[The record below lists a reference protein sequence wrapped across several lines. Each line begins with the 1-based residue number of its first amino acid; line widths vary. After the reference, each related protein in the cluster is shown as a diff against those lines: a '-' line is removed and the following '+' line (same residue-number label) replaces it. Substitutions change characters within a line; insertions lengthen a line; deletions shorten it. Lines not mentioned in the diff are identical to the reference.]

1 MNKEQIQQIIADV
14 IEKSSKLPSDDTFI
28 KDLHDFLTAIG
39 YKFKQDKATI
49 WTYDAQHARAE
60 FAMPKDY
67 NSFRTETKDKLLELY
82 SYTRFSYEDLFVCS
96 NKLVKRRKYADN
108 NKVWTSVRAQSHI
121 DAIEYI
127 VLESDNESLEKQYQ
141 LFLALKPYVAS
152 LVYSGNKS
160 LHITVKIPK
169 IKTCIEHFKTTH
181 AKILAHID
189 YYMQLNDMSYDIG
202 VAKDYSKLTRI
213 PNTIHSKSKKLSIL
227 MYTNDNA
234 AVFDATKQFY
244 IKNKEDFKVAETIER
259 EYIELRVNNHVHF
272 LNESAP
278 EPVKPINK
286 RTADWIVSIPNY
298 ADNLDNYYRFMEYGM
313 QDKQTRRRMYRDVIV
328 ANRILTGYDF
338 NQIQLDSKIEREY
351 IELRVNNHVHF
362 LNKCLEDVTQ
372 ILELSEGRYQCSF
385 EYAIEDFN
393 RFFKKTII
401 MKANIKLP
409 NLTTIQASELY
420 SIKQIKH
427 NLKSIG
433 FAQPNYLAKTII
445 NLLMPKIKE
454 LPYQCKNGTLGLHA
468 DKELRTIIH
477 RSEYVATIESLKH
490 NKIMIKTHNYKVN
503 EFNPKAN
510 QTNKFWLNIPLI
522 LYIATNAKELD
533 WSQYKSIRTT

>member
-272 LNESAP
+272 LN
-278 EPVKPINK
+278 
-286 RTADWIVSIPNY
+286 
-298 ADNLDNYYRFMEYGM
+298 
-313 QDKQTRRRMYRDVIV
+313 
-328 ANRILTGYDF
+328 
-338 NQIQLDSKIEREY
+338 
-351 IELRVNNHVHF
+351 
-362 LNKCLEDVTQ
+362 KCLEDVTQ